1 MVAFLASYG
10 SWVGLRVGRIT
21 GWRHSSQPQRPLA
34 DSNQRFLGNW
44 HDALECTA
52 NSHALSPMT
61 YFEAFWSSVSLFFLS
76 LSNGSACTNRVSLA
90 TSVSHKSISTVLR
103 HWRRG
108 KRGPRS
114 SSKRR
119 SLIPSFQPSRSS
131 SSSLQVHLAY
141 EKKHIKG
148 IKSWMCPFT
157 ISHRISYRMY
167 YVFVHR
173 NTFPYFCHH
182 SESKGEKERWEKTKH
197 IVRQQSI
204 RKGKWPRSRESPF
217 ATTTT
222 STAALTPR

>member
-1 MVAFLASYG
+1 MYG
-10 SWVGLRVGRIT
+10 WF
-21 GWRHSSQPQRPLA
+21 P
-34 DSNQRFLGNW
+34 
-44 HDALECTA
+44 
-52 NSHALSPMT
+52 
-61 YFEAFWSSVSLFFLS
+61 YFEPNDIFWSILVLCVALFLS

-114 SSKRR
+114 SRRR

-222 STAALTPR
+222 TSTAALTPR